1 MLRQVKEGIKI
12 MERQYVVKLTSSV
25 LTGLI
30 ASFWGIYGPVILC
43 VLIAICMDVISGLVS
58 AMASGE
64 KISSKVGWVGF
75 WKKMALL
82 LALAFGIFMD
92 SFIPIL
98 LGTISLE
105 LPFTM
110 PIGTIVGCY
119 IVINEAISIIENI
132 NKAAP
137 TALPK
142 WIKKLLEGAGQ
153 TIDKGGNDNE

>member
-1 MLRQVKEGIKI
+1 MNTNHITSKI
-12 MERQYVVKLTSSV
+12 TTSLIS
-25 LTGLI
+25 GLI

-43 VLIAICMDVISGLVS
+43 VLVAICLDIISGLVA

-64 KISSKVGWVGF
+64 KISSKVGFIGF
-75 WKKMALL
+75 WKKIALIV
-82 LALAFGIFMD
+82 ALVFGIFMD

-98 LGTISLE
+98 LGTLSLE

-153 TIDKGGNDNE
+153 TIDKGGSDNGENN

>member
-1 MLRQVKEGIKI
+1 MNMNHTIGKI
-12 MERQYVVKLTSSV
+12 SMSLF
-25 LTGLI
+25 TGLI
-30 ASFWGIYGPVILC
+30 ASFWGIYGPVIIC
-43 VLIAICMDVISGLVS
+43 VLVAICMDVISGLVAS
-58 AMASGE
+58 MASGE
-64 KISSKVGWVGF
+64 KISSKVGWIGF
-75 WKKMALL
+75 WKKMALI

-132 NKAAP
+132 NQAAP

-142 WIKKLLEGAGQ
+142 WIKKLLEGAGK
-153 TIDKGGNDNE
+153 TIDDGESKDGKDN

>member
-1 MLRQVKEGIKI
+1 MNN
-12 MERQYVVKLTSSV
+12 SV
-25 LTGLI
+25 LKIVTSLISGLV
-30 ASFWGIYGPVILC
+30 ASFWGIYGPVIIC
-43 VLIAICMDVISGLVS
+43 VLVAICMDVISGLVA

-75 WKKMALL
+75 WKKMALI

-132 NKAAP
+132 NQAAP

-142 WIKKLLEGAGQ
+142 WIKKLLEGAGK
-153 TIDKGGNDNE
+153 TIDDGGSGDGKDN

>member
-1 MLRQVKEGIKI
+1 MKDHI
-12 MERQYVVKLTSSV
+12 VKLSTSVIS
-25 LTGLI
+25 GLI
-30 ASFWGIYGPVILC
+30 ASFWGIYGPVIIC
-43 VLIAICMDVISGLVS
+43 VLVAICMDVISGLVA

-64 KISSKVGWVGF
+64 KLSSKVGWIGF
-75 WKKMALL
+75 WKKMALI

-142 WIKKLLEGAGQ
+142 WIKKLLEGASK
-153 TIDKGGNDNE
+153 TIDEGGKDNDKQD

>member
-1 MLRQVKEGIKI
+1 MNTNHIIGKI
-12 MERQYVVKLTSSV
+12 SMSLF
-25 LTGLI
+25 TGLI
-30 ASFWGIYGPVILC
+30 ASFWGIYGPVIIC
-43 VLIAICMDVISGLVS
+43 VLVAICMDVVSGLVAS
-58 AMASGE
+58 MASGE
-64 KISSKVGWVGF
+64 KISSKVGWIGF
-75 WKKMALL
+75 WKKMALI

-132 NKAAP
+132 NQAAP

-142 WIKKLLEGAGQ
+142 WIKKLLEGAGK
-153 TIDKGGNDNE
+153 TIDDGGSEDGKDN

>member
-1 MLRQVKEGIKI
+1 
-12 MERQYVVKLTSSV
+12 
-25 LTGLI
+25 
-30 ASFWGIYGPVILC
+30 
-43 VLIAICMDVISGLVS
+43 MDVISGLVA

-64 KISSKVGWVGF
+64 KISSHVGWIGF
-75 WKKMALL
+75 WKKMALI

-132 NKAAP
+132 NQAAP

-142 WIKKLLEGAGQ
+142 WIKKLLEGAGK
-153 TIDKGGNDNE
+153 TIDDGGSEDGKDN

>member
-1 MLRQVKEGIKI
+1 MKDHIL
-12 MERQYVVKLTSSV
+12 KLSTSIIS
-25 LTGLI
+25 GLI
-30 ASFWGIYGPVILC
+30 ASFWGIYGPVIIC
-43 VLIAICMDVISGLVS
+43 VLVAICMDVISGLVA

-64 KISSKVGWVGF
+64 KLSSRVGWIGF
-75 WKKMALL
+75 WKKMALI

-142 WIKKLLEGAGQ
+142 WIKKLLEGASK
-153 TIDKGGNDNE
+153 TIDEGGKDNDKQD

>member
-1 MLRQVKEGIKI
+1 MNN
-12 MERQYVVKLTSSV
+12 SV
-25 LTGLI
+25 YKFAASLFTGLV
-30 ASFWGIYGPVILC
+30 ASFWGIYGPVIIC
-43 VLIAICMDVISGLVS
+43 VLVAICMDVVSGLVA

-64 KISSKVGWVGF
+64 KISSKVGWIGF
-75 WKKMALL
+75 WKKMALI
-82 LALAFGIFMD
+82 LALAFGIYMD

-132 NKAAP
+132 NQAAP

-142 WIKKLLEGAGQ
+142 WIKKLLEGAGK
-153 TIDKGGNDNE
+153 TIDDGGSEDGKGN

>member
-1 MLRQVKEGIKI
+1 MNSYNTG
-12 MERQYVVKLTSSV
+12 KLVTSLFV
-25 LTGLI
+25 GLV
-30 ASFWGIYGPVILC
+30 ASFWGIYGPVIVC
-43 VLIAICMDVISGLVS
+43 VLVAICMDVISGLVA

-64 KISSKVGWVGF
+64 KISSRVGWIGF
-75 WKKMALL
+75 WKKMALI
-82 LALAFGIFMD
+82 LALAFGIFID

-132 NKAAP
+132 NQAAP

-142 WIKKLLEGAGQ
+142 WIKKLLEGAGK
-153 TIDKGGNDNE
+153 TIDDGGHEDGKDN

>member
-1 MLRQVKEGIKI
+1 MNN
-12 MERQYVVKLTSSV
+12 SV
-25 LTGLI
+25 LKLAASLFTGLV
-30 ASFWGIYGPVILC
+30 ASFWGIYGPVIIC
-43 VLIAICMDVISGLVS
+43 VLVAICMDVISGLVA

-64 KISSKVGWVGF
+64 KISSHVGWIGF
-75 WKKMALL
+75 WKKMALI

-132 NKAAP
+132 NQAAP

-142 WIKKLLEGAGQ
+142 WIKKLLEGAGK
-153 TIDKGGNDNE
+153 TIDDGGSEDGKDN

>member
-1 MLRQVKEGIKI
+1 MNMNHTIGKI
-12 MERQYVVKLTSSV
+12 SMSLF
-25 LTGLI
+25 TGLI
-30 ASFWGIYGPVILC
+30 ASFWGIYGPVIIC
-43 VLIAICMDVISGLVS
+43 VLVAICMDVISGLVAS
-58 AMASGE
+58 MASGE
-64 KISSKVGWVGF
+64 KISSKVGWIGF
-75 WKKMALL
+75 WKKMALI

-142 WIKKLLEGAGQ
+142 WIKKLLEGAGK
-153 TIDKGGNDNE
+153 TIDDGGSKDGKDN

>member
-1 MLRQVKEGIKI
+1 MSMNNSYL
-12 MERQYVVKLTSSV
+12 KLSAS
-25 LTGLI
+25 LFTGLA
-30 ASFWGIYGPVILC
+30 ASFWGIYGPVIVC
-43 VLIAICMDVISGLVS
+43 VLVAICMDVISGLVA

-64 KISSKVGWVGF
+64 KISSKVGWIGF
-75 WKKMALL
+75 WKKMALI

-142 WIKKLLEGAGQ
+142 WIKKLLEGAGKA
-153 TIDKGGNDNE
+153 IDDGGGENGKNN

>member
-1 MLRQVKEGIKI
+1 MSNHMKFAASLF
-12 MERQYVVKLTSSV
+12 
-25 LTGLI
+25 TGLV
-30 ASFWGIYGPVILC
+30 ASFWGIYGPVIIC
-43 VLIAICMDVISGLVS
+43 VLVAICMDVISGLVAS
-58 AMASGE
+58 MASGE
-64 KISSKVGWVGF
+64 KISSEVGWKGF
-75 WKKMALL
+75 WKKMVLI

-119 IVINEAISIIENI
+119 IVINEAISTIENI

-142 WIKKLLEGAGQ
+142 WIKKMLEGARK
-153 TIDKGGNDNE
+153 TIDDGGAENGKDN

>member
-1 MLRQVKEGIKI
+1 MNNSAL
-12 MERQYVVKLTSSV
+12 KLTTS
-25 LTGLI
+25 LFTGLV
-30 ASFWGIYGPVILC
+30 ASFWGIYGPIIIC
-43 VLIAICMDVISGLVS
+43 VLVAICMDVISGLVA

-64 KISSKVGWVGF
+64 KISSKVGWIGF

-132 NKAAP
+132 NQAAP

-142 WIKKLLEGAGQ
+142 WIKKLLEGAGK
-153 TIDKGGNDNE
+153 TIDDGGAEDGKDN

>member
-1 MLRQVKEGIKI
+1 MNNSISKFAASLF
-12 MERQYVVKLTSSV
+12 
-25 LTGLI
+25 TGLV
-30 ASFWGIYGPVILC
+30 ASFWGIYGPVIIC
-43 VLIAICMDVISGLVS
+43 VLVAICMDVISGLVA

-64 KISSKVGWVGF
+64 KISSKVGWIGF
-75 WKKMALL
+75 WKKIALL

-132 NKAAP
+132 NQAAP

-142 WIKKLLEGAGQ
+142 WIKKLLEGAGK
-153 TIDKGGNDNE
+153 TIDDGGSEDGENR

>member
-1 MLRQVKEGIKI
+1 MNTNHTIGKI
-12 MERQYVVKLTSSV
+12 SMSLF
-25 LTGLI
+25 TGLI
-30 ASFWGIYGPVILC
+30 ASFWGIYGPVIIC
-43 VLIAICMDVISGLVS
+43 VLVAICMDVISGLVAS
-58 AMASGE
+58 MASGE
-64 KISSKVGWVGF
+64 KISSKVGWIGF
-75 WKKMALL
+75 WKKMALI

-132 NKAAP
+132 NQAAP

-142 WIKKLLEGAGQ
+142 WIKKLLEGAGK
-153 TIDKGGNDNE
+153 TIDDGGSKDGKDN

>member
-1 MLRQVKEGIKI
+1 MHNSITKI
-12 MERQYVVKLTSSV
+12 VASL
-25 LTGLI
+25 LTGLV
-30 ASFWGIYGPVILC
+30 ASFWGIYGPVIIC
-43 VLIAICMDVISGLVS
+43 VLIAICMDVVSGLVAS
-58 AMASGE
+58 MAAGE
-64 KISSKVGWVGF
+64 KISSKVGWIGF
-75 WKKMALL
+75 WKKMALI
-82 LALAFGIFMD
+82 LALSFGIFMD

-137 TALPK
+137 SALPK
-142 WIKKLLEGAGQ
+142 WIKKMLEGAGKA
-153 TIDKGGNDNE
+153 IDDGGSKDGKDN

>member
-1 MLRQVKEGIKI
+1 
-12 MERQYVVKLTSSV
+12 MENKYIISKLSAS
-25 LTGLI
+25 LISGLV
-30 ASFWGIYGPVILC
+30 ASFWGIYGPVIIC
-43 VLIAICMDVISGLVS
+43 VLVAICMDVVSGLVAS
-58 AMASGE
+58 MASGE

-75 WKKMALL
+75 WKKMALI

-153 TIDKGGNDNE
+153 TIDKGGDNERN

>member
-1 MLRQVKEGIKI
+1 
-12 MERQYVVKLTSSV
+12 MENRNIIGKMSASLIS
-25 LTGLI
+25 GLA
-30 ASFWGIYGPVILC
+30 ASFWGIYGPVIIC
-43 VLIAICMDVISGLVS
+43 VIVAICMDVVSGLVA

-64 KISSKVGWVGF
+64 KISSKVGFTGF

-82 LALAFGIFMD
+82 LALSFGIFMD
-92 SFIPIL
+92 TFVPIL

-142 WIKKLLEGAGQ
+142 WIKKLLEGAGK
-153 TIDKGGNDNE
+153 TIDNGGNKDE

>member
-1 MLRQVKEGIKI
+1 MDNKSLIGK
-12 MERQYVVKLTSSV
+12 MSTSLIS
-25 LTGLI
+25 GLV
-30 ASFWGIYGPVILC
+30 ASFWGVYGPVIIC
-43 VLIAICMDVISGLVS
+43 VIVAICMDVVSGLVA

-64 KISSKVGWVGF
+64 KISSKVGFTGF

-82 LALAFGIFMD
+82 LALSFGIFMD
-92 SFIPIL
+92 TFVPIL

-142 WIKKLLEGAGQ
+142 WIKKLLEGAGK
-153 TIDKGGNDNE
+153 TIDDGGSEDGKDN

>member
-1 MLRQVKEGIKI
+1 MNN
-12 MERQYVVKLTSSV
+12 SV
-25 LTGLI
+25 SKFAASLFTGLV
-30 ASFWGIYGPVILC
+30 ASFWGIYGPVIIC
-43 VLIAICMDVISGLVS
+43 VLVAICMDVISGLVA

-64 KISSKVGWVGF
+64 KISSKVGWIGF
-75 WKKMALL
+75 WKKIALL

-132 NKAAP
+132 NQAAP

-142 WIKKLLEGAGQ
+142 WIKKLLEGAGK
-153 TIDKGGNDNE
+153 TIDDGGSEDGKDN

>member
-1 MLRQVKEGIKI
+1 MNNHIYG
-12 MERQYVVKLTSSV
+12 KLTASLIS
-25 LTGLI
+25 GLA

-43 VLIAICMDVISGLVS
+43 VLIAICMDVISGLVAS
-58 AMASGE
+58 MASGE
-64 KISSKVGWVGF
+64 KISSQVGWIGF
-75 WKKMALL
+75 WKKMALI

-142 WIKKLLEGAGQ
+142 WIKKMLEGAGK
-153 TIDKGGNDNE
+153 TIDDGGSSDGKDN

>member
-1 MLRQVKEGIKI
+1 M
-12 MERQYVVKLTSSV
+12 MNSFNTSKLVTSLFV
-25 LTGLI
+25 GLI
-30 ASFWGIYGPVILC
+30 ASFWGIYGPVIIC
-43 VLIAICMDVISGLVS
+43 VLFAICMDVISGLVA

-64 KISSKVGWVGF
+64 KISSRVGWIGF
-75 WKKMALL
+75 WKKMALI
-82 LALAFGIFMD
+82 LALTFGIFMD

-132 NKAAP
+132 NQAAP

-142 WIKKLLEGAGQ
+142 WIKKLLEGAGK
-153 TIDKGGNDNE
+153 TIDDGGHEDGKDN

>member
-1 MLRQVKEGIKI
+1 MDKDQMI
-12 MERQYVVKLTSSV
+12 KLTSS
-25 LTGLI
+25 LITGLV
-30 ASFWGIYGPVILC
+30 ASFWGIYGPVIIC
-43 VLIAICMDVISGLVS
+43 VLVAICMDVISGLVA

-64 KISSKVGWVGF
+64 KLSSKIGWIGF
-75 WKKMALL
+75 WKKMALI

-92 SFIPIL
+92 SFVPIL

-119 IVINEAISIIENI
+119 IVINEAISIVENI
-132 NKAAP
+132 NQAAP

-142 WIKKLLEGAGQ
+142 WIKKLLEGAGKA
-153 TIDKGGNDNE
+153 IDDGGSKDGEDN

>member
-1 MLRQVKEGIKI
+1 MKDHIL
-12 MERQYVVKLTSSV
+12 KLSMSV
-25 LTGLI
+25 LTGLV

-43 VLIAICMDVISGLVS
+43 VLIAICMDVVSGLVA

-64 KISSKVGWVGF
+64 KLSSRVGWIGF
-75 WKKMALL
+75 WKKMALI

-98 LGTISLE
+98 LGTITLE
-105 LPFTM
+105 IPFTM

-132 NKAAP
+132 NKASP

-142 WIKKLLEGAGQ
+142 WIKKLLEGASK
-153 TIDKGGNDNE
+153 TIDEGGKDNDKQD

>member
-1 MLRQVKEGIKI
+1 MNNSVS
-12 MERQYVVKLTSSV
+12 KLAAS
-25 LTGLI
+25 LFTGLV
-30 ASFWGIYGPVILC
+30 ASFWGIYGPVIIC
-43 VLIAICMDVISGLVS
+43 VLVAICMDVVSGLVA

-64 KISSKVGWVGF
+64 KISSKVGWIGF
-75 WKKMALL
+75 WKKMALI
-82 LALAFGIFMD
+82 LALAFGIYMD

-132 NKAAP
+132 NQAAP

-142 WIKKLLEGAGQ
+142 WIKKLLEGAGK
-153 TIDKGGNDNE
+153 TIDDGGSEDGKGN

>member
-1 MLRQVKEGIKI
+1 
-12 MERQYVVKLTSSV
+12 MENKYIFSKLSAS
-25 LTGLI
+25 LISGLV
-30 ASFWGIYGPVILC
+30 ASFWGVYGPVILC
-43 VLIAICMDVISGLVS
+43 VIVAICMDVVSGLVS

-64 KISSKVGWVGF
+64 KISSKVGWTGF

-82 LALAFGIFMD
+82 LALSFGIFMD
-92 SFIPIL
+92 TFIPIL

-153 TIDKGGNDNE
+153 TIDRGGDNERN

>member
-1 MLRQVKEGIKI
+1 MNNFNTS
-12 MERQYVVKLTSSV
+12 KLVTSLFV
-25 LTGLI
+25 GLV
-30 ASFWGIYGPVILC
+30 ASFWGIYGPVIVC
-43 VLIAICMDVISGLVS
+43 VLVAICMDVISGLVA

-64 KISSKVGWVGF
+64 KISSRVGWIGF
-75 WKKMALL
+75 WKKMALI

-132 NKAAP
+132 NQAAP

-142 WIKKLLEGAGQ
+142 WIKKLLEGAGK
-153 TIDKGGNDNE
+153 TIDDGGHEDGKDN

>member
-1 MLRQVKEGIKI
+1 MNMNHTIGKI
-12 MERQYVVKLTSSV
+12 SMSLF
-25 LTGLI
+25 TGLI
-30 ASFWGIYGPVILC
+30 ASFWGIYGPVIIC
-43 VLIAICMDVISGLVS
+43 VLVAICMDVISGLVAS
-58 AMASGE
+58 MASGE
-64 KISSKVGWVGF
+64 KISSKVGWIGF
-75 WKKMALL
+75 WKKMALI

-132 NKAAP
+132 NQAAP

-142 WIKKLLEGAGQ
+142 WIKKLLEGAGK
-153 TIDKGGNDNE
+153 TIDDGGSSDGKNH

>member
-1 MLRQVKEGIKI
+1 MSTNNSYL
-12 MERQYVVKLTSSV
+12 KLSAS
-25 LTGLI
+25 LFTGLA
-30 ASFWGIYGPVILC
+30 ASFWGIYGPVIVC
-43 VLIAICMDVISGLVS
+43 VLVAICMDVVSGLVAS
-58 AMASGE
+58 MASGD
-64 KISSKVGWVGF
+64 KISSQVGWIGF
-75 WKKMALL
+75 WKKMALI

-110 PIGTIVGCY
+110 PFGTIVGCY

-142 WIKKLLEGAGQ
+142 WIKKLLEGAGKA
-153 TIDKGGNDNE
+153 IDDGGGENGKNN

>member
-1 MLRQVKEGIKI
+1 MNTNHITSKI
-12 MERQYVVKLTSSV
+12 TMSL

-30 ASFWGIYGPVILC
+30 ASFWGIYGPVIIC
-43 VLIAICMDVISGLVS
+43 VLVAICMDVVSGLVA

-75 WKKMALL
+75 WKKMALI
-82 LALAFGIFMD
+82 LALSFGIFMD
-92 SFIPIL
+92 TFVPIL

-142 WIKKLLEGAGQ
+142 WIKKMLEGAGK
-153 TIDKGGNDNE
+153 TIDDGGSGNGKD